1 MGKTN
6 SLIDTEQ
13 LATSKRYYTATAGFA
28 CLYAVCVSFFYSS
41 WLMDLPGFSPTAFDN
56 VLNPSIFAT
65 SLILS
70 LLVGSKLPFRRAPLL
85 AIGYAGFAVALGGA
99 WYAATIHLDPPIVAA
114 SACTAGIGMGLIMPF
129 YFEAFARYS
138 PRRIAIAF
146 GIMSLG
152 GMAVSVLAGFAPD
165 VVSLLLYAA
174 LLVASAACLALSD
187 PARQAKR
194 NEDDRA
200 SRMPAARTTLSK
212 RDFLDVFLV
221 SGVCTFALSIVY
233 GIINAAAAGS
243 GSSPAHS
250 VLVSQFGGIGA
261 AIVFLAYFGMRAKPA
276 PSLLF
281 NVVFGILATGILFLP
296 FLSSGYAVSL
306 NILAAAGWKLV
317 MLALFYLVVT
327 TYARNRTKLLVG
339 ISLAY
344 ALPRF
349 GLFVGQNV
357 AQLLGVG
364 STADFVRTTAVAFF
378 LLYLILMVIWMV
390 NSHERKRAESQ
401 ARAADELLG
410 RFAHEQ
416 ANIRKLR
423 SDALAEEHGLT
434 NREGDILY
442 LLAQGRDLSFI
453 CETLF
458 LSKNTVKSYQKTIYS
473 KLGVHSKQEIIDL
486 VHAEADTEK
495 R

>member
-1 MGKTN
+1 MKSTN
-6 SLIDTEQ
+6 SQIDTKQ
-13 LATSKRYYTATAGFA
+13 LATGKRYLAAVVGFT

-41 WLMDLPGFSPTAFDN
+41 WLMDRPDFSPAAFDN

-65 SLILS
+65 SVLLS
-70 LLVGSKLPFRRAPLL
+70 LLVSLKLCPKRAPFLV
-85 AIGYAGFAVALGGA
+85 IGYAGFAVALGSA
-99 WYAATIHLDPPIVAA
+99 WYAATMHLDPLIVSVSAGAA
-114 SACTAGIGMGLIMPF
+114 GVGMGLVMPF

-152 GMAVSVLAGFAPD
+152 GMALNIAVGFMPD
-165 VVSLLLYAA
+165 AVSLPLYAM
-174 LLVASAACLALSD
+174 LLIASAACLAFTK
-187 PARQAKR
+187 PANLPADG
-194 NEDDRA
+194 EDDRA
-200 SRMPAARTTLSK
+200 RRAPAARTALSK
-212 RDFLDVFLV
+212 HEFLDVFLV

-233 GIINAAAAGS
+233 GILDTAATGS
-243 GSSPAHS
+243 SASPAHS
-250 VLVSQFGGIGA
+250 VLISQFGGIAA
-261 AIVFLAYFGMRAKPA
+261 AIVFLAYFGTRAKPA

-327 TYARNRTKLLVG
+327 TYARSRTKLLVG

-349 GLFVGQNV
+349 GLFIGQNV

-364 STADFVRTTAVAFF
+364 STADFVCTTAVAFF

-410 RFAHEQ
+410 RFAQGQE
-416 ANIRKLR
+416 NVRKLR
-423 SDALAEEHGLT
+423 SNALAEEHGLT
-434 NREGDILY
+434 NRESDILY
-442 LLAQGRDLSFI
+442 LLAQGRDLAFI

-486 VHAEADTEK
+486 VHDQADAEE